1 MQPIKPA
8 DWSALPPHLRAD
20 PHIIHMRLDNHEAR
34 ITDLEARPSFP
45 DIERL
50 PWRELSIMGAL
61 LALGLT
67 GNASLIPRLFGGG

>member
-1 MQPIKPA
+1 MQPTKKP
-8 DWSALPPHLRAD
+8 DWRGLPPHLLND
-20 PHIIHMRLDNHEAR
+20 PAIVHLRLDNHEER